1 MTRMEN
7 QQCTFLKLN
16 LYKKKEKKSE
26 LLPKNTKQIMS
37 IVHRANFIIMVLKD

>member
-1 MTRMEN
+1 MTRTEN
-7 QQCTFLKLN
+7 QRCTFLRLN
-16 LYKKKEKKSE
+16 LYKKKKSE